1 MALEPPPAD
10 AAPVPDDL
18 AEESAADANLRAQV
32 EDWLW
37 LDDLRNT
44 GQLEAYRGEI
54 LFVAG
59 KQILSHSPHMGIGWA
74 LAEAEARARGIP
86 FARLSHYLV
95 PGYEQV

>member
-1 MALEPPPAD
+1 MSLEPPA
-10 AAPVPDDL
+10 AAPPEPLPPPPEDA
-18 AEESAADANLRAQV
+18 AEESAADATIRAQV

-95 PGYEQV
+95 PG